1 MYKSRHSH
9 GASVMIDSMI
19 LSLAALAALLPAALL
34 PYRRDNQRPDQL
46 FWTTAAVAIAGP
58 VVASVSQLQ
67 GSWQTGFS
75 TNLWIS
81 VAATMTIFVVA
92 AVLLRHAWRL
102 APLLLPYLLLLGVLA
117 TAWSRSPGQV
127 GLTSPAAGWL
137 AAHIVASVA
146 TYGLATLAAV
156 AGVAVLLQER
166 AMKRKRPTA
175 LTHKLPSVSDAS
187 ILQVRL
193 LGAAAVVLTFGIVT
207 GVAEEYLTTG
217 QLLAFN
223 HKILLTFLTLAVIVV
238 LLVLHQRTGLRG
250 QRAARLILL
259 AYLLLTLAYPG
270 VKFVTDVLL
279 A

>member
-1 MYKSRHSH
+1 MYKVPHNSSH
-9 GASVMIDSMI
+9 SVMVDSVI
-19 LSLAALAALLPAALL
+19 LSLSALAALVPATLL
-34 PYRRDNQRPDQL
+34 PYRRDSQRPDAL
-46 FWTTAAVAIAGP
+46 FWATAAVAIAGS
-58 VVASVSQLQ
+58 VVASVNQLQ

-81 VAATMTIFVVA
+81 VAATLTMFVIA
-92 AVLLRHAWRL
+92 SVLVRQGSRL
-102 APLLLPYLLLLGVLA
+102 APLLLPYLLLLGALA
-117 TAWSRSPGQV
+117 TAWSKAPAHES
-127 GLTSPAAGWL
+127 LTAPAGGWL

-187 ILQVRL
+187 ALQVRL
-193 LGAAAVVLTFGIVT
+193 LAAAAVVLGVGIVT

-223 HKILLTFLTLAVIVV
+223 HKILLTFLALAVIVV
-238 LLVLHQRTGLRG
+238 LLFVHQRTGLRG

-279 A
+279 V

>member
-1 MYKSRHSH
+1 V
-9 GASVMIDSMI
+9 ADFVI
-19 LSLAALAALLPAALL
+19 LSLSALAALVPAALIS
-34 PYRRDNQRPDQL
+34 YRRDSERPDQL
-46 FWTTAAVAIAGP
+46 FWATAAVAVAGP
-58 VVASVSQLQ
+58 VVASVSRLQ

-81 VAATMTIFVVA
+81 IAATLVIFVVA
-92 AVLLRHAWRL
+92 AMLLRQAWRL
-102 APLLLPYLLLLGVLA
+102 APLLLPYLFLLGVLA
-117 TAWSRSPGQV
+117 TAWSKAPGQ
-127 GLTSPAAGWL
+127 AALGATANGWL

-187 ILQVRL
+187 ALQVRL
-193 LGAAAVVLTFGIVT
+193 LGAAAIVLTVGIVT

-223 HKILLTFLTLAVIVV
+223 HKVLLTFLTLAVIAV
-238 LLVLHQRTGLRG
+238 LLVLHRRTGLRG